1 MAYKDLRAF
10 LQRLEEEGQLL
21 HVTQE
26 VKLEPDPGAC
36 RRAVTSVGENPPA
49 LYFNH
54 IYGYEQGKHAVAL
67 NVIGSWANCALML
80 GMPKNT
86 PVKEQFFEFSRRWDN
101 FPVPVKEMK
110 DAPFY
115 ENEVTKDINLFDIL
129 PLFRLNDH
137 DGGFYIDKACV
148 ISKDLS
154 DPDNFGKQ
162 NVGVYRLQVKGKDHL
177 GILPDPVHDIAVL
190 LRIAE
195 ERGEN
200 LPVAMAIGN
209 DPVILTMAGS
219 PLLYDQ
225 SEFEMAGAIQ
235 EESYPIVKGKLTGLD
250 IPWGAEVVLEGEIIG
265 RKREPEGP
273 FGEFTG
279 SYTGGRNLP
288 VIKIKAV
295 YHRTNPIFEALYL
308 GIPWT
313 EIDYMEGL
321 NVSVPLYK
329 QLKEAFPE
337 IVAVNA
343 MYTHG
348 LITIISTKTRSG
360 GFAKAVG
367 LRAITTPNGLGFCA
381 ITIVVDEL
389 EVALVRAGNCNW
401 G

>member
-26 VKLEPDPGAC
+26 VK
-36 RRAVTSVGENPPA
+36 
-49 LYFNH
+49 
-54 IYGYEQGKHAVAL
+54 
-67 NVIGSWANCALML
+67 
-80 GMPKNT
+80 
-86 PVKEQFFEFSRRWDN
+86 
-101 FPVPVKEMK
+101 
-110 DAPFY
+110 
-115 ENEVTKDINLFDIL
+115 
-129 PLFRLNDH
+129 
-137 DGGFYIDKACV
+137 
-148 ISKDLS
+148 
-154 DPDNFGKQ
+154 
-162 NVGVYRLQVKGKDHL
+162 
-177 GILPDPVHDIAVL
+177 
-190 LRIAE
+190 
-195 ERGEN
+195 
-200 LPVAMAIGN
+200 
-209 DPVILTMAGS
+209 
-219 PLLYDQ
+219 
-225 SEFEMAGAIQ
+225 
-235 EESYPIVKGKLTGLD
+235 SYPIVKGKLTGLD

-265 RKREPEGP
+265 RKRELEGP

-279 SYTGGRNLP
+279 SYSGGRNLP

-321 NVSVPLYK
+321 NVSLPLYK

-367 LRAITTPNGLGFCA
+367 LRAITTPNGLGSCA
-381 ITIVVDEL
+381 IIIVVDENVDPFNL
-389 EVALVRAGNCNW
+389 NQVMWALSTRFQASKDLVIVPNVSILPLYPAAEPAGITHKIIIDATVPVDPDIRGEFAQPVDAPVAAAQWEKTLRDLLKGSAGRSTEHVKR
-401 G
+401 